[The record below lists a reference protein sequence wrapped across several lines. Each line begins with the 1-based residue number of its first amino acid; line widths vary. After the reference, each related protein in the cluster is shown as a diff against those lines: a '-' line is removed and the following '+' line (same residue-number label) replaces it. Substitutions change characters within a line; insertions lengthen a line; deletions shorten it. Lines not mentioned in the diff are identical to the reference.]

1 MPNERYDVF
10 LFGFRNDV
18 ARART
23 IEFLDRL
30 PAAAAGP
37 ARFGTVT
44 EYPARLFAG
53 VPAETALPLQAALT
67 DLGAQVAVLAATAST
82 GGAVECPPPTTPV
95 APRAAMSLQPLTLTV
110 AAVLGALVYLWG
122 GGVPL
127 LRPAQPPP
135 LAAPAALRP
144 APVEAEPRIP
154 PEAVHLNNTALRL
167 ADTQE
172 FRDAIATLER
182 ARRLDPDNAVL
193 TRNLQTVWLNWGIAA
208 LSAGEL
214 ADAEHHL
221 RAAANL
227 GERADVWRAL
237 GVAQL
242 RQADYSGAVTALE
255 RALRLE
261 PRDSQV
267 MLALAEAY
275 MRQDK
280 RPEALDL
287 LQRAKEAGAGGDDLD
302 LRLARLSREVD
313 TEWDFVQRDSPHF
326 RVSFADSEDRAAV
339 RLVLAAFEAAYAS
352 VGARLKYYPGDRTAI
367 VLYAQRDFHDVTQ
380 TPDWAGAAFDGRIK
394 VPVRGL
400 HADDADLERVARH
413 EYAHSVIARLS
424 QDRCPVW
431 LNEGLA
437 VWAEEA
443 ADGDRR
449 AWAHATIAGAPLFSL
464 DQLSGSFVQL
474 SPARAQVA
482 YAQSYLAVRSLVDDF
497 GARRIPAL
505 LEALADGRGL
515 ADAYAAVYPGDL
527 AGFEDRLRARLGS

>member
-1 MPNERYDVF
+1 M
-10 LFGFRNDV
+10 
-18 ARART
+18 
-23 IEFLDRL
+23 
-30 PAAAAGP
+30 
-37 ARFGTVT
+37 
-44 EYPARLFAG
+44 
-53 VPAETALPLQAALT
+53 
-67 DLGAQVAVLAATAST
+67 
-82 GGAVECPPPTTPV
+82 
-95 APRAAMSLQPLTLTV
+95 
-110 AAVLGALVYLWG
+110 
-122 GGVPL
+122 
-127 LRPAQPPP
+127 
-135 LAAPAALRP
+135 
-144 APVEAEPRIP
+144 
-154 PEAVHLNNTALRL
+154 RL

-182 ARRLDPDNAVL
+182 ARRLDPHNAVL
-193 TRNLQTVWLNWGIAA
+193 TRNLQTVWFNWGVAA
-208 LSAGEL
+208 LSAGQP

-221 RAAANL
+221 RTAADL
-227 GERADVWRAL
+227 GERADVWRVL

-242 RQADYSGAVTALE
+242 RQADYGGAASTLE

-261 PRDSQV
+261 PHDTQS

-275 MRQDK
+275 VRQDK

-287 LQRAKEAGAGGDDLD
+287 LHRAKEAGAGGDEVDQ
-302 LRLARLSREVD
+302 RLARLSREVD
-313 TEWDFVQRDSPHF
+313 TEWDFVQRESPHF
-326 RVSFADSEDRAAV
+326 RVSFADSEDRGAV

-352 VGARLKYYPGDRTAI
+352 VGARLNFYPGDRTAI
-367 VLYAQRDFHDVTQ
+367 VLYTQRDFHDVTQ

-400 HADDADLERVARH
+400 QANDADLERVARH
-413 EYAHSVIARLS
+413 EYAHSVIARMS

-443 ADGDRR
+443 VDGDRR
-449 AWAHATIAGAPLFSL
+449 AWAGSTIAGASLFSL
-464 DQLSGSFVQL
+464 DQLSGSFVPL

-515 ADAYAAVYPGDL
+515 VDAYAAVYPGDL
-527 AGFEDRLRARLGS
+527 AGFEARLRARLGG